1 MASKYLNLYSSAGG
15 LYQSNM
21 LGMSTP
27 VTPGHYNYPF
37 MGMGNR
43 YTYQAGT
50 PTRVVHDTLNN
61 KYYGTQKQSDLIK
74 GLQDSIKRV
83 EGQLSRKG
91 ETSYSNGWMGSLNS
105 SYRNYSAADRKE
117 QNARLKQQQQYLKNI
132 QGGMYKQ
139 EANTFFDSYND
150 HTQGWN
156 NVFTKR
162 YNNEQ
167 QRIKNERITA
177 QNVITKAKNEK
188 IRARN
193 IVIGKANVRNQK
205 IKDMNNQMQNNQP
218 NQQVTGPS
226 YNYTSPT
233 STANEVNTGLASEK
247 TQNRKKANA
256 ILVDNGLNI

>member
-1 MASKYLNLYSSAGG
+1 
-15 LYQSNM
+15 M
-21 LGMSTP
+21 LGMKTP

-43 YTYQAGT
+43 YSYQSGT
-50 PTRVVHDTLNN
+50 PTKVVHDTLNN
-61 KYYGTQKQSDLIK
+61 KYYGTQRQADLVK
-74 GLQDSIKRV
+74 GLEDSIKRTQ
-83 EGQLSRKG
+83 GQLGRKS
-91 ETSYSNGWMGSLNS
+91 ETSYSTGWMGSLNTS
-105 SYRNYSAADRKE
+105 TRYYTAKDRKE

-167 QRIKNERITA
+167 QRIRNERTAA

-188 IRARN
+188 IKARN
-193 IVIGKANVRNQK
+193 KVIGKANVRNQK
-205 IKDMNNQMQNNQP
+205 IKDMNAQMENNQL
-218 NQQVTGPS
+218 NQQATANTLSYNVGPS
-226 YNYTSPT
+226 TKL
-233 STANEVNTGLASEK
+233 EINTGLASEK

-256 ILVDNGLNI
+256 VLADNGLNI